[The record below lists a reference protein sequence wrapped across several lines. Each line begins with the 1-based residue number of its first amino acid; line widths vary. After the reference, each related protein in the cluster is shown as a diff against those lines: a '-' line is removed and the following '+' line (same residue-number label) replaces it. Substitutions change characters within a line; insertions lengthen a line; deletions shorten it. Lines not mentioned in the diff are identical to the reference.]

1 LAHSSFEIVEPLS
14 GKQCIKRFFNNK
26 SKKIFKEVN
35 LKRRSKNQKIS
46 VLSIFKIPKLHLFNI
61 FFQAVVQPLLLPS
74 STGSLS
80 TLTPNASNTT
90 LSSGVESVGPHFQ
103 AQTYEDSDFETEP
116 DPPDWRLSI
125 SADDLAKLK
134 PKERKR
140 QDVINGNNS
149 QLLYCID
156 LFTLVLVDCSKQNM
170 SKI

>member
-1 LAHSSFEIVEPLS
+1 MP
-14 GKQCIKRFFNNK
+14 
-26 SKKIFKEVN
+26 
-35 LKRRSKNQKIS
+35 
-46 VLSIFKIPKLHLFNI
+46 
-61 FFQAVVQPLLLPS
+61 PS
-74 STGSLS
+74 TTGSLS

-140 QDVINGNNS
+140 QDVINGKKI
-149 QLLYCID
+149 Y
-156 LFTLVLVDCSKQNM
+156 VLRSLE
-170 SKI
+170 